1 MEVLQ
6 AFGINWKLLLIQGV
20 NFGLLLAI
28 LYRYLYKPLFAV
40 LDKRQAEIAQGL
52 KDAEAS
58 SKERIELADSKDAIL
73 QSAREEGGKIVDG
86 LRKEG
91 TEQERKIVRDA
102 QEKSQALLSDAKQKA
117 EEEKAY
123 MLRESEKE
131 VAKMAV
137 LAAEKILRTAHTA
150 T

>member
-28 LYRYLYKPLFAV
+28 LYRYLYKPLFAM
-40 LDKRQAEIAQGL
+40 LDKRQAEIAKGL

-58 SKERIELADSKDAIL
+58 SKEREEIANTKSEIL
-73 QSAREEGGKIVDG
+73 QSAREEGGKIVDE

-91 TEQERKIVRDA
+91 TDQERKLIKDA
-102 QEKSQALLSDAKQKA
+102 QEKSQALLAESKQKA

-123 MLRESEKE
+123 ILRESEKE

-137 LAAEKILRTAHTA
+137 LAAEKILRTANTA
-150 T
+150 A

>member
-1 MEVLQ
+1 MDALL
-6 AFGINWKLLLIQGV
+6 AFGINWKLLLIQMV

-28 LYRYLYKPLFAV
+28 LYRYLYKPLFAM
-40 LDKRQAEIAQGL
+40 LDKRQAEIAKGL

-58 SKERIELADSKDAIL
+58 SKEREEIASSKADIL
-73 QSAREEGGKIVDG
+73 QSAREEGGKIVDE

-91 TEQERKIVRDA
+91 SVEERKLIKDA
-102 QEKSQALLSDAKQKA
+102 QEKSQSLIAEAKQKA

-123 MLRESEKE
+123 ILRESEKE

-137 LAAEKILRTAHTA
+137 LAAEKVLRTANSGA
-150 T
+150 